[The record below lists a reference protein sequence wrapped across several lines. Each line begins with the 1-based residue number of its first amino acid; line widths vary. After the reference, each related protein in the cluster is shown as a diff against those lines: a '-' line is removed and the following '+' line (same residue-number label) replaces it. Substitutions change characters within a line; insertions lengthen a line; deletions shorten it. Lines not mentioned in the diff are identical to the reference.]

1 MGDSGDKFRL
11 QRRLAQNKNNKPKVK
26 VKTKAE
32 ESKAENRWSGALPFR
47 IINGSVAVINAMMRG
62 VCGV

>member
-1 MGDSGDKFRL
+1 VGDSDDKFRL

-32 ESKAENRWSGALPFR
+32 ESKAESR
-47 IINGSVAVINAMMRG
+47 
-62 VCGV
+62 